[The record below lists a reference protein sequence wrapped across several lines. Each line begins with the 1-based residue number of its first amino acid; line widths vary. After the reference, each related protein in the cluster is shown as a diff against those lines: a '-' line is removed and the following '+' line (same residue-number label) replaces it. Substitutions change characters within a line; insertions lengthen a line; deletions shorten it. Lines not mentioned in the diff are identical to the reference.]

1 MDKLVVLIVFGMG
14 KIKGS
19 KGRWGG
25 GGVNLVILRVFSLG
39 YVIGVGDGDGGLI

>member
-19 KGRWGG
+19 KGGWG

-39 YVIGVGDGDGGLI
+39 YVIGVGDGGGGGLI